1 MPTPSASRAAP
12 EKFRAIVTAEQVG
25 TYFLY
30 FLPWLE
36 TLGFSQSNAA
46 DAFLQDYGGAWCPWD
61 DENIPKVF
69 QRVAL
74 ENKRKYDMAC
84 AIFAAEY
91 EPLVNYDRTESEID
105 TRTPNLTTA
114 HSGQNAVQEARAT
127 KNNQTEHRADKP
139 KANDGE
145 TWQETTTR
153 SVAPYN
159 TTDFS
164 GSEMEERTETGWRE
178 TETSYTGEADTENT
192 TRNTTDASTVTETGT
207 ETHARSL
214 TAKGNI
220 GTMTVQDMANQE
232 LDLAERMNVFRAI
245 ERDLAAK
252 LFLQVW

>member
-1 MPTPSASRAAP
+1 MPTPSAIRAAP

-30 FLPWLE
+30 FLSWLE

-46 DAFLQDYGGAWCPWD
+46 DAFMQDYGGAWCPWD
-61 DENIPKVF
+61 DDNIPKVF

-91 EPLVNYDRTESEID
+91 EPLVNYERTESEID

-127 KNNQTEHRADKP
+127 KNNQTEHRANKP

-164 GSEMEERTETGWRE
+164 GSEKEERTETGWRE

>member
-1 MPTPSASRAAP
+1 MPTPSAIRAAP
-12 EKFRAIVTAEQVG
+12 EKFRTIVTAEQVG

-30 FLPWLE
+30 FLSWLE

-61 DENIPKVF
+61 DDKIPEVF

-91 EPLVNYDRTESEID
+91 EPLVNYERTESEID

-159 TTDFS
+159 TIDFS
-164 GSEMEERTETGWRE
+164 GSEKEERTETGWRE
-178 TETSYTGEADTENT
+178 TETHYTGEADTENT

-207 ETHARSL
+207 DTHARSL

-232 LDLAERMNVFRAI
+232 LDLAERMNVFRTI

>member
-1 MPTPSASRAAP
+1 MN
-12 EKFRAIVTAEQVG
+12 QVE
-25 TYFLY
+25 TYFIY
-30 FLPWLE
+30 FLSFLQS
-36 TLGFSQSNAA
+36 LGFTEALAA
-46 DAFLQDYGGAWCPWD
+46 MAFMQDYGGAWCPWND
-61 DENIPKVF
+61 DEIPNVF

-74 ENKRKYDMAC
+74 ENKRKYEMMC
-84 AIFAAEY
+84 SIFAAEY

-114 HSGQNAVQEARAT
+114 HSGQNAVQEARET

-139 KANDGE
+139 VPPEGG
-145 TWQETTTR
+145 TWTETTTR

-164 GSEMEERTETGWRE
+164 GLEKEERTETGWRE
-178 TETSYTGEADTENT
+178 TETSYTGTADTENT

-207 ETHARSL
+207 ETHARSF

-232 LDLAERMNVFRAI
+232 LDLSERMNVFRQI
-245 ERDLAAK
+245 EKDLAAK